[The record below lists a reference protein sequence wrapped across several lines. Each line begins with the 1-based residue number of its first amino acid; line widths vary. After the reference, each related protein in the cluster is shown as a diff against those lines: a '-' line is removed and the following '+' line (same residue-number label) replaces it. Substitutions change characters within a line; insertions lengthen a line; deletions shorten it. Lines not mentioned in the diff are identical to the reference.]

1 MSTLTNSTSQDL
13 IASHRYDKLDIIFS
27 VVQRGLGEEVIHVT
41 KSRGVYV
48 NLICPGRGTATS
60 SILEMFGLGATEKDV
75 ILSFVKT
82 DETHEVITAISKKL
96 EFDKPGGGIAFA
108 VPVQSIAGIK
118 VLQYLTTA
126 SAEEGSTSW
135 MREKAHMRLL

>member
-48 NLICPGRGTATS
+48 SLICPGRGTATS
-60 SILEMFGLGATEKDV
+60 SILEMFGLGATEKDI

-126 SAEEGSTSW
+126 SAEEG
-135 MREKAHMRLL
+135 

>member
-1 MSTLTNSTSQDL
+1 MSPLTNSTSQDL
-13 IASHRYDKLDIIFS
+13 IASHRYDKLDVIFS

-60 SILEMFGLGATEKDV
+60 SILEMFGLGATEKDI

-82 DETHEVITAISKKL
+82 DETHEVITAISKKM

-126 SAEEGSTSW
+126 SAEEG
-135 MREKAHMRLL
+135 

>member
-1 MSTLTNSTSQDL
+1 MRTLTNSTSQDL

-60 SILEMFGLGATEKDV
+60 SILEMFGLGATEKDI

-126 SAEEGSTSW
+126 SAEEG
-135 MREKAHMRLL
+135 

>member
-96 EFDKPGGGIAFA
+96 ELDKPGGGIAFA

-126 SAEEGSTSW
+126 SAEEG
-135 MREKAHMRLL
+135 

>member
-48 NLICPGRGTATS
+48 NLICPGRGMATS

-126 SAEEGSTSW
+126 SAEEG
-135 MREKAHMRLL
+135 

>member
-82 DETHEVITAISKKL
+82 DETHEVITAISKKWNL
-96 EFDKPGGGIAFA
+96 TNPAAELPLRFRCKA
-108 VPVQSIAGIK
+108 
-118 VLQYLTTA
+118 LQA
-126 SAEEGSTSW
+126 
-135 MREKAHMRLL
+135 

>member
-27 VVQRGLGEEVIHVT
+27 VVQRGLCEEVIHVT

-60 SILEMFGLGATEKDV
+60 SILEMFGLGATEKDI

-126 SAEEGSTSW
+126 SAEEG
-135 MREKAHMRLL
+135 

>member
-1 MSTLTNSTSQDL
+1 MSTLTNSPAQDL
-13 IASHRYDKLDIIFS
+13 AATNHYDKMDIIFT
-27 VVQRGLGEEVIHVT
+27 VVQRGLGEEVIEIT

-82 DETHEVITAISKKL
+82 DDSHEVITAISERM
-96 EFDKPGGGIAFA
+96 EFAKPGGGIAFA
-108 VPVQSIAGIK
+108 VSMQSIAGIK

-126 SAEEGSTSW
+126 SAEEG
-135 MREKAHMRLL
+135 

>member
-60 SILEMFGLGATEKDV
+60 SILEMFGLGATEKDI

-108 VPVQSIAGIK
+108 VPGQSIAGIK

-126 SAEEGSTSW
+126 SAEEG
-135 MREKAHMRLL
+135 

>member
-1 MSTLTNSTSQDL
+1 MSTLTNSTSQNL

-60 SILEMFGLGATEKDV
+60 SILEMFGLGATEKDI

-126 SAEEGSTSW
+126 SAEEG
-135 MREKAHMRLL
+135 

>member
-1 MSTLTNSTSQDL
+1 MSTLTNFTSQDL

-60 SILEMFGLGATEKDV
+60 SILEMFGLGATEKDI

-126 SAEEGSTSW
+126 SAEEG
-135 MREKAHMRLL
+135 

>member
-96 EFDKPGGGIAFA
+96 KFDKPGGGIAFA

-126 SAEEGSTSW
+126 SAEEG
-135 MREKAHMRLL
+135 

>member
-75 ILSFVKT
+75 ILSFGKT

-96 EFDKPGGGIAFA
+96 ECDKPGGGIAFA

-126 SAEEGSTSW
+126 SAEEG
-135 MREKAHMRLL
+135 

>member
-60 SILEMFGLGATEKDV
+60 SILEMFGLGAMEKDI

-126 SAEEGSTSW
+126 SAEEG
-135 MREKAHMRLL
+135 

>member
-1 MSTLTNSTSQDL
+1 MITPTNSTSQDL

-60 SILEMFGLGATEKDV
+60 SILEMFGLGATEKDI

-126 SAEEGSTSW
+126 SAEEG
-135 MREKAHMRLL
+135 

>member
-1 MSTLTNSTSQDL
+1 MSALTNSTSQDL

-41 KSRGVYV
+41 KSCGVYV

-126 SAEEGSTSW
+126 SAEEG
-135 MREKAHMRLL
+135 

>member
-13 IASHRYDKLDIIFS
+13 IASHRYDKLDIIIS

-60 SILEMFGLGATEKDV
+60 SILEMFGLGATEKDI

-126 SAEEGSTSW
+126 SAEEG
-135 MREKAHMRLL
+135 

>member
-1 MSTLTNSTSQDL
+1 MSTLTNSPAQDL
-13 IASHRYDKLDIIFS
+13 TASHRYDKIDIIFT
-27 VVQRGLGEEVIHVT
+27 VVQRGLGEEVIEVT
-41 KSRGVYV
+41 QSRGVYV

-82 DETHEVITAISKKL
+82 DETHEVITAISEQM
-96 EFDKPGGGIAFA
+96 EFTKPGGGIAFA
-108 VPVQSIAGIK
+108 VPVQSVAGIK

-126 SAEEGSTSW
+126 TAEEG
-135 MREKAHMRLL
+135 

>member
-60 SILEMFGLGATEKDV
+60 SILEMFGLGATEKDI

-108 VPVQSIAGIK
+108 VPVHSIAGIK

-126 SAEEGSTSW
+126 SAEEG
-135 MREKAHMRLL
+135 

>member
-60 SILEMFGLGATEKDV
+60 SILEMFGLGATEKDI

-82 DETHEVITAISKKL
+82 DETHEIITAISKKL

-126 SAEEGSTSW
+126 SAEEG
-135 MREKAHMRLL
+135 

>member
-60 SILEMFGLGATEKDV
+60 SILEMFGLGATEKDI

-96 EFDKPGGGIAFA
+96 EFDKPVGGIAFA

-126 SAEEGSTSW
+126 SAEEG
-135 MREKAHMRLL
+135 

>member
-27 VVQRGLGEEVIHVT
+27 MVQRGLGEEVIHVT

-60 SILEMFGLGATEKDV
+60 SILEMFGLGATEKDI

-126 SAEEGSTSW
+126 SAEEG
-135 MREKAHMRLL
+135 

>member
-27 VVQRGLGEEVIHVT
+27 VVQRGFGEEVIHVT

-60 SILEMFGLGATEKDV
+60 SILEMFGLGATEKDI

-126 SAEEGSTSW
+126 SAEEG
-135 MREKAHMRLL
+135 

>member
-60 SILEMFGLGATEKDV
+60 SILEMFGLGDTEKDI

-126 SAEEGSTSW
+126 SAEEG
-135 MREKAHMRLL
+135 

>member
-27 VVQRGLGEEVIHVT
+27 VVQRSLGEEVIHVT

-60 SILEMFGLGATEKDV
+60 SILEMFGLGATEKDI

-126 SAEEGSTSW
+126 SAEEG
-135 MREKAHMRLL
+135 

>member
-60 SILEMFGLGATEKDV
+60 SILEMLGLGATEKDI

-126 SAEEGSTSW
+126 SAEEG
-135 MREKAHMRLL
+135 

>member
-27 VVQRGLGEEVIHVT
+27 VVQRDLGEEVIHVT

-60 SILEMFGLGATEKDV
+60 SILEMFGLGATEKDI

-126 SAEEGSTSW
+126 SAEEG
-135 MREKAHMRLL
+135 

>member
-41 KSRGVYV
+41 KSLGVYV

-60 SILEMFGLGATEKDV
+60 SILEMFGLGATEKDI

-126 SAEEGSTSW
+126 SAEED
-135 MREKAHMRLL
+135 

>member
-1 MSTLTNSTSQDL
+1 MSTLTNSPAQEL
-13 IASHRYDKLDIIFS
+13 AARRYDKLDIIFT
-27 VVQRGLGEEVIHVT
+27 VVQRGLGEEVIEIT

-82 DETHEVITAISKKL
+82 DDSHEVITAISERM
-96 EFDKPGGGIAFA
+96 EFAKPGGGIAFA
-108 VPVQSIAGIK
+108 VSMQSIAGIK

-126 SAEEGSTSW
+126 SAEEG
-135 MREKAHMRLL
+135 

>member
-60 SILEMFGLGATEKDV
+60 SILEMFGLGATEKDI

-118 VLQYLTTA
+118 ILQYLTTA
-126 SAEEGSTSW
+126 SAEEG
-135 MREKAHMRLL
+135 

>member
-1 MSTLTNSTSQDL
+1 MITLTNSTSQEL

-126 SAEEGSTSW
+126 SAEEG
-135 MREKAHMRLL
+135 

>member
-13 IASHRYDKLDIIFS
+13 ISSHRYDKLDIIFS

-60 SILEMFGLGATEKDV
+60 SILEMFGLGATEKDI

-126 SAEEGSTSW
+126 SAEEG
-135 MREKAHMRLL
+135 

>member
-60 SILEMFGLGATEKDV
+60 SILEMFGLGATENDI

-126 SAEEGSTSW
+126 SAEEG
-135 MREKAHMRLL
+135 

>member
-41 KSRGVYV
+41 KSCGVYV

-82 DETHEVITAISKKL
+82 DETHEVITAISRKL

-108 VPVQSIAGIK
+108 VPVQSIAG
-118 VLQYLTTA
+118 LQYLTTA
-126 SAEEGSTSW
+126 SAEEG
-135 MREKAHMRLL
+135 

>member
-13 IASHRYDKLDIIFS
+13 IASHRYDKLDVIFS

-60 SILEMFGLGATEKDV
+60 SILEMFGLGATEKDI

-126 SAEEGSTSW
+126 SAEEG
-135 MREKAHMRLL
+135 

>member
-60 SILEMFGLGATEKDV
+60 SILEMFGLGATEKDI

-96 EFDKPGGGIAFA
+96 EFDKTGGGIAFA

-126 SAEEGSTSW
+126 SAEEG
-135 MREKAHMRLL
+135 